1 MVKKKYNYIH
11 SSYMGSY
18 IIPCKVL
25 DEYEINWLN
34 KIEKAKIQYI
44 DPISEEKIEKIV
56 LKCSLIERP

>member
-1 MVKKKYNYIH
+1 
-11 SSYMGSY
+11 MGSY